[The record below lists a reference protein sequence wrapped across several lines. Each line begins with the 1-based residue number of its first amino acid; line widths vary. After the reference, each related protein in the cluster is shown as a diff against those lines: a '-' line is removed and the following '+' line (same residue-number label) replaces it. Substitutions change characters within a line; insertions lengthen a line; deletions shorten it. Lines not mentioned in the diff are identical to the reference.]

1 MGSPAKIRTD
11 AWIRDARHAPDQR
24 RADVISPRLLWT
36 DRTRRAMAIGLVS
49 VILLYLCFGLIHVFM
64 VRIYKPGD
72 ERRHTQYVVVLE
84 SQGRLPTIEET
95 RAATHPPLYYALVAK
110 TAMRGVDSTEGIG
123 EQVRWARV
131 ISVGFGAIAL
141 IYAFLILR
149 LLLPLHPALAVYA
162 TAVIAVIPSYANNCA
177 VLGNDSISVASQFA
191 MVYAALL
198 VLLRG
203 PNWPRCLQLG
213 LYLSIVALT
222 RVSGVLVIPTALLA
236 VVAGA
241 WWHLEGSRPRRAGLA
256 LLISGALLTSVVLS
270 SGWFYWRNLS
280 DSADLTGQSAILEQV
295 RNHPVRWPLAVFFD
309 GSEWLKIHDE
319 TWVRLAG
326 LVNIKGSLRQ
336 FARLLTLVSLA
347 GAAVSLWRAR
357 IWQRL
362 QDWRTPRFFSWVIVA
377 GVFASVFLPAF
388 VYHARGGGL
397 HQRYTFGALYICT
410 LLLALGFTWTKQS
423 LAPIAGYCATF
434 VLCLSLHETYAALIV
449 RKVKTFPIEQAL
461 SNGLVHPE
469 APATLLMVGLTLGFV
484 GVIYALSRL
493 HRPLSEEPQAKP

>member
-1 MGSPAKIRTD
+1 
-11 AWIRDARHAPDQR
+11 
-24 RADVISPRLLWT
+24 VISARSLWT
-36 DRTRRAMAIGLVS
+36 DRTRRATAIGLVS

-72 ERRHTQYVVVLE
+72 EKRHAQYAVVLE
-84 SQGRLPTIEET
+84 SEGRLPTLSDT

-110 TAMRGVDSTEGIG
+110 TAMRGVESTEGIG

-141 IYAFLILR
+141 IYAFLIIR
-149 LLLPLHPALAVYA
+149 LLLPRHPALAVYA

-177 VLGNDSISVASQFA
+177 VLGNDSMSVASQFA

-198 VLLRG
+198 ILLRG

-213 LYLSIVALT
+213 LFLSIVALT

-236 VVAGA
+236 VVAGT

-256 LLISGALLTSVVLS
+256 LLISGALLASVVLS
-270 SGWFYWRNLS
+270 SGWFYSRNLS
-280 DSADLTGQSAILEQV
+280 DSGDLTGQSAILEQV
-295 RNHPVRWPLAVFFD
+295 RNHPVRSPLAVLFD
-309 GSEWLKIHDE
+309 GSKWLEIHDE
-319 TWVRLAG
+319 TWGRLAG
-326 LVNIKGSLRQ
+326 MVNIKGALRQ
-336 FARLLTLVSLA
+336 FARLLTVFSLA
-347 GAAVSLWRAR
+347 GAVVSLWQAR
-357 IWQRL
+357 IWERVR
-362 QDWRTPRFFSWVIVA
+362 DWRTPRFFSWVVVA
-377 GVFASVFLPAF
+377 GVFVSVFLPVF

-434 VLCLSLHETYAALIV
+434 VLCLSLHETYAARLV
-449 RKVKTFPIEQAL
+449 GRVKTFPIEQAL
-461 SNGLVHPE
+461 SNGLEHPE
-469 APATLLMVGLTLGFV
+469 AAAMWLMVGLTLGFV
-484 GVIYALSRL
+484 GVIYALAQL
-493 HRPLSEEPQAKP
+493 HRPLVGDNNPH